1 MTDSGSESDQT
12 HDESADEST
21 DESTESAA
29 DRAAAEIDE
38 EEVEA
43 ERAERLDPDNRPDD
57 AEIDNSDREFDEQKG
72 MFTDSP
78 GYDEAE
84 PKFPPAGGQGA

>member
-12 HDESADEST
+12 HDEST

-43 ERAERLDPDNRPDD
+43 ERAERLDPDNRPED
-57 AEIDNSDREFDEQKG
+57 AEVDNSDREFDEEKG

-78 GYDEAE
+78 GYEEAE
-84 PKFPPAGGQGA
+84 EKFPPMGGQGA